1 MKCEAFM
8 RGFMELDGDSR
19 LPLPMMLHVRRCA
32 RCRAEVDAFN
42 RAARDMRSFEP
53 YHMDEL
59 ACAHL
64 VHRVLSQPAY
74 RKSVSL
80 FNWVGAGVFL
90 FASIFLV
97 QFSEHFVRMRGR
109 FGGDLEV
116 PFSIV
121 MGIVI
126 SVYAA
131 MFIGTHM
138 DEFSRWLEHRK

>member
-8 RGFMELDGDSR
+8 RKFLELDDGRR
-19 LPLPMMLHVRRCA
+19 LPLAMMLHVRRCA
-32 RCRAEVDAFN
+32 HCRAEVDAFN
-42 RAARDMRSFEP
+42 LAARDMRSFEP
-53 YHMDEL
+53 YVMDEL
-59 ACAHL
+59 AGAHL

-80 FNWVGAGVFL
+80 FNWVWTGVLL

-97 QFSEHFVRMRGR
+97 QFSEHFVSMRGR

-121 MGIVI
+121 MGIVV

-131 MFIGTHM
+131 MLIGTHM
-138 DEFSRWLEHRK
+138 EEITRWKEHRK